1 MSGLQSVIQGVATIA
16 PTVASM
22 LGGPLAGT
30 AVSALE
36 GLFGITPAAGASVD
50 DRAAAVAPAIAAAT
64 PDQVLALKKADY
76 DFQVQMATI
85 AAGVTNAQVAADG
98 DQVDQ
103 VNQTMRAEVASGKGA
118 TWREACGWVLAIA
131 SFVSVLGV
139 IGLFYVA
146 LVLKDMTAI
155 NMVPVLTMSIVGV
168 LTVPGAA
175 VGITAWHQGVR
186 DRIAAGQ

>member
-1 MSGLQSVIQGVATIA
+1 MSGIQTAISTVAKFA

-30 AVSALE
+30 AISALE
-36 GLFGITPAAGASVD
+36 SLLGLSPAPDASTD
-50 DRAAAVAPAIAAAT
+50 DRASAAAAAVAGAT
-64 PDQVLALKKADY
+64 PDQVLALKRADY

-103 VNQTMRAEVASGKGA
+103 VNQTMRAESAAGKGA

>member
-1 MSGLQSVIQGVATIA
+1 MSGLQSIISGVATLA

-30 AVSALE
+30 AVTALE

-50 DRAAAVAPAIAAAT
+50 DRAAALAPAVAAAT

-85 AAGVTNAQVAADG
+85 AAGVTNTQTNADAAQV
-98 DQVDQ
+98 QVI
-103 VNQTMRAEVASGKGA
+103 NQTMQVEAKDGKGA